1 MAKISYGP
9 HDRAANFAPVKN
21 NDSPKVKIT
30 AAGLK
35 RSLRIFKYLR
45 PQRTAFFIG
54 IAMLFLSSV
63 FTLVITRLLGQLAG
77 IGVQGASM
85 PGAEM
90 MGMGKF
96 NWDIG
101 TTGSVVTLLFILLLF
116 QGAISF
122 ARVWLFARVTE
133 NAMLSLRQNTFET
146 IIRMPMQFF
155 NESRV
160 GELGSRISADITTI
174 QETITLT
181 LAEFVRQLIII
192 VVGIGALVIF
202 SWKLTLIMLA
212 SVPVMMIVA
221 VIFGKFIRN
230 LSKKTQDKVAESNV
244 IVTESLTGIAGVKAF
259 ANEFFE
265 VGRYMRSINEIKNF
279 AMTGAIWRGLFG
291 TFIIVFVFGALAL
304 VIWQGAEL
312 MNAGELDS
320 KIFFT
325 FLLFT
330 GLVAGSIGG
339 IASQF
344 GSLQRGMGAI
354 ENVMDILEYTTEP
367 IMLAPEG
374 DILPLE
380 GKITLKNIK
389 FRYESRPDIE
399 VLNDISFEALPGS
412 RIALVGP
419 SGSGKSTLAAL
430 ILRFYS
436 PNSGFLLID
445 DKPAS
450 DYPLSALRQRMA
462 LVPQDVI
469 LFGGTIKEN
478 IAYGRPEAAESA
490 IQSAAERANAWEF
503 ISKFPEGLDTVVGER
518 GIKLSGGQRQRIAI
532 ARAILKDPAILI
544 LDEATSSLDSE
555 SERLVQGALEELM
568 KGRTGIVIAHRLST
582 IRHADHILVLN
593 EGRIAEQGKHDQLM
607 EIDNGIYRNLVE
619 LQEIG

>member
-1 MAKISYGP
+1 MAAI
-9 HDRAANFAPVKN
+9 
-21 NDSPKVKIT
+21 
-30 AAGLK
+30 K
-35 RSLRIFKYLR
+35 RSLRIFRYLR

-77 IGVQGASM
+77 IGVQGASL

-90 MGMGKF
+90 MGLGGF

-101 TTGSVVTLLFILLLF
+101 STSSVVTLLFILLLV

-133 NAMLSLRQNTFET
+133 NAMLTLRQNTFET

-160 GELGSRISADITTI
+160 GDLSSRISADITTI

-202 SWKLTLIMLA
+202 SWKLTLIMLG
-212 SVPVMMIVA
+212 SVPVMMVVA
-221 VIFGKFIRN
+221 VIFGKFIRT

-265 VGRYMRSINEIKNF
+265 VGRYVRSISDIRAF
-279 AMTGAIWRGLFG
+279 AMTGAVWRGLFG

-344 GSLQRGMGAI
+344 GSLQRGLGAI
-354 ENVMDILEYTTEP
+354 ENVMDILDYTTESISLTP
-367 IMLAPEG
+367 SADELPLRG
-374 DILPLE
+374 DITFDSV
-380 GKITLKNIK
+380 G
-389 FRYESRPDIE
+389 FHYDSRPDVQ
-399 VLNDISFEALPGS
+399 VLRDVSFSVPAGS
-412 RIALVGP
+412 RLALVGP
-419 SGSGKSTLAAL
+419 SGSGKSTLASL
-430 ILRFYS
+430 VLRFYE
-436 PNSGFLLID
+436 PHSGTILID
-445 DKPAS
+445 GRPAG
-450 DYPLSALRQRMA
+450 DYALSALRHRMA
-462 LVPQDVI
+462 LVPQEVL
-469 LFGGTIKEN
+469 LFGGTIRDN
-478 IAYGRPEAAESA
+478 IAYGRPTATEEDILTAAR
-490 IQSAAERANAWEF
+490 RANALEF
-503 ISKFPEGLDTVVGER
+503 ILKFPDGLDTVVGER
-518 GIKLSGGQRQRIAI
+518 GVKLSGGQRQRIAI

-555 SERLVQGALEELM
+555 SERLVQSALEELM
-568 KGRTGIVIAHRLST
+568 RGRTSIVIAHRLST
-582 IRHADHILVLN
+582 IRTADLILVLSDGLIRERGTHDTLMAI
-593 EGRIAEQGKHDQLM
+593 EG
-607 EIDNGIYRNLVE
+607 GIYRNLVE
-619 LQEIG
+619 LQEMSTLAGGA